1 MGFKK
6 SWDVADISQQLHS
19 LSREC
24 SSPYTD
30 GFTSFELKK
39 DLYQLK
45 EIIDK
50 ALVEAPHFGDIE
62 ADWLTTQEQ
71 KRIIKILKGKTND

>member
-6 SWDVADISQQLHS
+6 SWDVSSITSQIHS

-30 GFTSFELKK
+30 GFTAWGCKQ
-39 DLYQLK
+39 DLLIIQQLVNEAIKILPNFGSMEDNWLK
-45 EIIDK
+45 E
-50 ALVEAPHFGDIE
+50 
-62 ADWLTTQEQ
+62 QEQ
-71 KRIIKILKGKTND
+71 KRIIKILKQ

>member
-6 SWDVADISQQLHS
+6 SWDVADISRQIHS

-24 SSPYTD
+24 SSAYND
-30 GFTSFELKK
+30 GFTSFECKK

-45 EIIDK
+45 DMIDV
-50 ALVEAPHFGDIE
+50 ALAHSPSFGDLE
-62 ADWLTTQEQ
+62 QQWLTEQEK
-71 KRIIKILKGKTND
+71 KRIIKHLKS